1 MNNNYLLAIDYG
13 TQSVRAL
20 VFDHHGQLIT
30 KVSHKVTCY
39 HSPHFGWAEQD
50 PDYCW
55 QQVCQTIQL
64 LWQKSNILPAQI
76 AGVALTTQRNC
87 VVHLDDTN
95 HALRPAIMWPDSRRA
110 TNVPL
115 LSPRWRASFV
125 IVGMTKR
132 INYFQR
138 ESEINWVNE
147 NQPEIA
153 QRTTKICFLSGY
165 LNYKLTGQ
173 LKDSIA
179 SQVGYIPFDYKKRC
193 WADKSDWRWQAIAA
207 KPQQMIDLVEPG
219 DLIGPLEQQASLA
232 TGLVVGTS
240 VVSAGADKACETLT
254 SSGASSSVASI
265 SLGTTATIS
274 ITQPKYREAFR
285 YLPPYPSLVEQQY
298 INEIQLQR
306 GFWLLSHFIEQYGT
320 ADQIEAEKLGISVE
334 ALVCRRISE
343 IPAGSDGLFVQPFWS
358 PGVIYPGPEARG
370 SIVGFT
376 PNHQRN
382 HLYRALIEGILYS
395 LKEGLERLKRISP
408 EPISLI
414 RISGGGSQSDV
425 VMQMASDIFNLP
437 CETLH
442 THETSGL
449 GAAIAVAKCTG
460 YYTNIAQA
468 AQAMSKI
475 GQRFEPQADAVLYQQ
490 IYQQH
495 SRYIYRHLKPFYQKY
510 AGVFSH

>member
-30 KVSHKVTCY
+30 KVSHKVICY
-39 HSPHFGWAEQD
+39 HSAHFGWAEQD

-55 QQVCQTIQL
+55 QQICQVIQQ
-64 LWQKSNILPAQI
+64 LWQQSNIKPSQI
-76 AGVALTTQRNC
+76 AGLALTTQRNC
-87 VVHLDDTN
+87 VVHLDEN
-95 HALRPAIMWPDSRRA
+95 AKLLRPAIMWPDSRRA
-110 TNVPL
+110 NTVPS
-115 LSPRWRASFV
+115 LSPWWRASFAV
-125 IVGMTKR
+125 IGMTNR
-132 INYFQR
+132 ISYFQR
-138 ESEINWVNE
+138 ESEINWVAE

-153 QRTTKICFLSGY
+153 ANTAKICFLSGY

-179 SQVGYIPFDYKKRC
+179 SQVGYIPFDYKNRR
-193 WADKSDWRWQAIAA
+193 WAKSSDWKWQAIAA
-207 KPQQMIDLVEPG
+207 TPQQMTELVEPG
-219 DLIGPLEQQASLA
+219 DLIGQLTSEASRA
-232 TGLVVGTS
+232 TGLDIGTNI
-240 VVSAGADKACETLT
+240 VSAGGDKACETLT
-254 SSGASSSVASI
+254 SGAASSSVASI

-274 ITQPKYREAFR
+274 VTQPQYKEAFR

-320 ADQIEAEKLGISVE
+320 SDQLEAEKLGISVE
-334 ALVCRRISE
+334 SLVCRRIAD

-395 LKEGLERLKRISP
+395 LKEGLVRLQRISP
-408 EPISLI
+408 VPITLV
-414 RISGGGSQSDV
+414 RISGGGAQSEV
-425 VMQMASDIFNLP
+425 VMQMAADIFNLP

-442 THETSGL
+442 TYETSGL
-449 GAAIAVAKCTG
+449 GAAIAVAKCSG
-460 YYTNIAQA
+460 YYPSVADA
-468 AQAMSKI
+468 AQAMSKV
-475 GQRFEPQADAVLYQQ
+475 GKRFEPSVDAKRYQQ

-495 SRYIYRHLKPFYQKY
+495 SRFIYRYLKPFYQKY
-510 AGVFSH
+510 SSRCDD